1 MRKHLVPGEQVI
13 VTTRPQPR
21 KLAGAVVVFI
31 LAPALAAFAAAWVV
45 RGEAVRLLPA
55 IRQEWTPLLVA
66 ALAAAVLAAWVGYC
80 LPRLLR
86 WHGTRYILTSRR
98 VLARSGALRRSEHQ
112 VNLASVRNLTVHETV
127 VQRVLRSGNISLETG
142 YQDTMILRDVPEAAR
157 FRDFIL
163 DAIAELPVDTRE
175 PGPAAAAFGGT
186 EPEDGGRGSDGAG
199 SRGSGRRW
207 LA

>member
-31 LAPALAAFAAAWVV
+31 LAPAMSAFAAAWVI
-45 RGEAVRLLPA
+45 RGEAVRLVPA
-55 IRQEWTPLLVA
+55 LRQEWTPWLVA
-66 ALAAAVLAAWVGYC
+66 ALAAAVLAAWLGYC

-98 VLARSGALRRSEHQ
+98 LLARSGMLRRSEHQ
-112 VNLASVRNLTVHETV
+112 VNLASVRNLTVHETLL
-127 VQRVLRSGNISLETG
+127 QRLLRSGNISLETG
-142 YQDTMILRDVPEAAR
+142 YQDTMTLPDVPEAAR

-163 DAIAELPVDTRE
+163 DAIAELPADTRE
-175 PGPAAAAFGGT
+175 SGSEAAQFGGT
-186 EPEDGGRGSDGAG
+186 EPEDGGTGSGGAG
-199 SRGSGRRW
+199 SRGNGRRW
-207 LA
+207 TV